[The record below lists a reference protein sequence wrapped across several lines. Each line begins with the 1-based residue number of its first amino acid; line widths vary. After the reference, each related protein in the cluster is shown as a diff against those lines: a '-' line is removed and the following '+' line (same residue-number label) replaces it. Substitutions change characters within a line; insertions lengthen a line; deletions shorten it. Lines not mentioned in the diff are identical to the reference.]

1 MGIKPKKINQSAK
14 NKADPYNHIINT
26 ALNLAVEN
34 GWQGLLL
41 TEIAKEAD
49 LSLADLYIHFPNKI
63 AILNGFQKRTND
75 SILRAGVE
83 IGSSHRDQLFGVL
96 MRRFD
101 ILNPYKDSIR
111 SILRDIAFDPVTS
124 MMQAPQL
131 YISMSSMLEAAG
143 ISSSGIVGILRV
155 KGLILIYMRS
165 LKVWL
170 NDDSQDLSETMA
182 TLDRDLARADRL
194 LGMLNH

>member
-1 MGIKPKKINQSAK
+1 
-14 NKADPYNHIINT
+14 
-26 ALNLAVEN
+26 
-34 GWQGLLL
+34 
-41 TEIAKEAD
+41 
-49 LSLADLYIHFPNKI
+49 
-63 AILNGFQKRTND
+63 
-75 SILRAGVE
+75 
-83 IGSSHRDQLFGVL
+83 
-96 MRRFD
+96 
-101 ILNPYKDSIR
+101 
-111 SILRDIAFDPVTS
+111 
-124 MMQAPQL
+124 
-131 YISMSSMLEAAG
+131 MSSMLEAAG